1 MGLGVLASVELDVGL
16 DVVADVELVGLDVVA
31 DIELELV
38 GLDVVAD
45 VELVG
50 LDVVADIELVGL
62 DVGLVSRA
70 RCGVASLHGHCE
82 VRQTVVWLARA
93 RCGSGCGRAHWR
105 SGCMDTVGPRCG
117 RARWRS
123 GCGRARWR
131 SHCMDTLGPVELLLM
146 LLLLSLWGVRYRVPP
161 PLSPPPTCGT

>member
-50 LDVVADIELVGL
+50 LDVVADVELVGL

-82 VRQTVVWLARA
+82 VRQTVVWLAGLA
-93 RCGSGCGRAHWR
+93 VEVWLHGHCGS
-105 SGCMDTVGPRCG
+105 
-117 RARWRS
+117 
-123 GCGRARWR
+123 
-131 SHCMDTLGPVELLLM
+131 
-146 LLLLSLWGVRYRVPP
+146 
-161 PLSPPPTCGT
+161 

>member
-1 MGLGVLASVELDVGL
+1 MGSRCRARCRARCTRSGRDVELAVGLDVLEIAEDAELVGLGVLASVELDVGL
-16 DVVADVELVGLDVVA
+16 DVVAD
-31 DIELELV
+31 IELV

-50 LDVVADIELVGL
+50 LDVVADVELVGL

-105 SGCMDTVGPRCG
+105 SCC
-117 RARWRS
+117 
-123 GCGRARWR
+123 
-131 SHCMDTLGPVELLLM
+131 
-146 LLLLSLWGVRYRVPP
+146 
-161 PLSPPPTCGT
+161 